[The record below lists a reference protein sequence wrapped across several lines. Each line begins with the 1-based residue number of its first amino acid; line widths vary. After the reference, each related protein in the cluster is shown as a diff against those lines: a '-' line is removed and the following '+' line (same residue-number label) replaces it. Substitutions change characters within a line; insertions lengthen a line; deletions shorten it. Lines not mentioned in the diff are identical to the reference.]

1 MRLLVERRIVR
12 DGDAGARPAPAAA
25 STPARAAASST
36 PARTATSPAATSNGG
51 TPASATA
58 APGGEV
64 YRVRSGDTM
73 SGIAVARGIA
83 LADLARWNGMPAPR
97 PLREGELLR
106 VTPPAPKQHRVARG
120 ETLTSVA
127 RKYNVAIG
135 DLVRWNGLGS
145 ARPLREGEI
154 LVVDGRAATVLH

>member
-1 MRLLVERRIVR
+1 
-12 DGDAGARPAPAAA
+12 
-25 STPARAAASST
+25 
-36 PARTATSPAATSNGG
+36 
-51 TPASATA
+51 
-58 APGGEV
+58 
-64 YRVRSGDTM
+64 M

-106 VTPPAPKQHRVARG
+106 VTPPAPKNHRVARG

-145 ARPLREGEI
+145 ARPLREGEV
-154 LVVDGRAATVLH
+154 LVVEGSAAAVLH